1 MFKNVNDNLDKKK
14 IEVTNI
20 LFNIENKNHYYIFY
34 FF

>member
-20 LFNIENKNHYYIFY
+20 LFNIENKSRCCIFY